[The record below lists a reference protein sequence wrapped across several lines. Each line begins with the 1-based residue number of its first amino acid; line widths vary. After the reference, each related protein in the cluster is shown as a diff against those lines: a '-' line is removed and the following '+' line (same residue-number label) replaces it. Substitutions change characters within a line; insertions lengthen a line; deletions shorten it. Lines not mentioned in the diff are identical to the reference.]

1 MKSFRVIKYIGFY
14 IRNFY
19 SLFSLASR
27 EKTDPYFREDESSE
41 ASGKQR
47 LNEYTAHD

>member
-1 MKSFRVIKYIGFY
+1 MRYKIYWLL
-14 IRNFY
+14 Y
-19 SLFSLASR
+19 SEFLQPFSLASR
-27 EKTDPYFREDESSE
+27 EKTDPYFREEESSE